1 MDLSFYVVEIDRL
14 VGEGRELRIQIGA
27 LDFEVTRLRR
37 ELEGGGD
44 R

>member
-14 VGEGRELRIQIGA
+14 VGEVRELMIQIRA

-37 ELEGGGD
+37 GD